1 MDSTSF
7 MYAFLAGI
15 VPSFIWLYF
24 WTREDTA
31 HPEPRFLIALTF
43 LAGSISVLVAIFAEN
58 YVAGLI
64 SDPTIKYTVWAAI
77 EEILKMTAVGLVAM
91 TTAYND
97 EPIDAMIYFIVGAL
111 GFAALENMFFLID
124 PLRLGDISKSI
135 STVNLRFV
143 GATLLHVVASASIGF
158 ALGITFYKSKIIKAF
173 SVLLGLGVAIAIH
186 ASFNLSI
193 VEGSSED
200 ILKTFGWIWCAI
212 VVLIILFEEVKVVRP
227 KIL

>member
-7 MYAFLAGI
+7 IYAFLAGI

-24 WTREDTA
+24 WTREDVT
-31 HPEPRFLIALTF
+31 HPEPRLLIAGTF
-43 LAGSISVLVAIFAEN
+43 LAGSLTVIAAIFAEN
-58 YVAGLI
+58 YFGNMI
-64 SDPTIKYTVWAAI
+64 SDPTLKYSVWAAI
-77 EEILKMTAVGLVAM
+77 EEIFKMVAVGLVAM
-91 TTAYND
+91 TATAND

-124 PLRLGDISKSI
+124 PLRLGDVAKSI

-143 GATLLHVVASASIGF
+143 GATLLHTVSSASIGF
-158 ALGITFYKSKIIKAF
+158 ALGVTFYKSKIVKAF
-173 SVLLGLGVAIAIH
+173 AAVLGLGVAIVIH

-193 VEGSSED
+193 VNASSED
-200 ILKTFGWIWCAI
+200 ILKTFGWIWGAI
-212 VVLIILFEEVKVVRP
+212 IVLIILFEEVKVVRP